1 MHASSRLLVCGARC
15 SQAAFYDGVRN
26 IGYAGNIQQLWESL
40 DEDGSGFITLEEFD
54 PHTMRDYM
62 EFRRSVSKC

>member
-1 MHASSRLLVCGARC
+1 M
-15 SQAAFYDGVRN
+15 RN

-62 EFRRSVSKC
+62 EFRRSVSKCLLIYTILVPKWATSES